1 MELAAVI
8 AASAPTFAVVTAA
21 CAALLLATALF
32 DRLRR
37 RRDRSDTAGVSP
49 KLPRSKRSAITEMN
63 SRLDQALAALHSQ
76 QHAIDELA
84 ATVRSLERQ
93 QEDRF
98 SSLQQQLRELHT
110 HHQRTLDAVEAH
122 QQLEYERLGRIR
134 AAIDAHQHEL
144 QTLEMELGH
153 PGDTRSAAEPSF
165 GNGR

>member
-1 MELAAVI
+1 VELEAVI
-8 AASAPTFAVVTAA
+8 AASTPTFAVVTAA

-37 RRDRSDTAGVSP
+37 RHDRSDPAGVAP

-76 QHAIDELA
+76 QRTVDELA
-84 ATVRSLERQ
+84 ATVRSLEMQ

-98 SSLQQQLRELHT
+98 SLLQQQLRDLHT
-110 HHQRTLDAVEAH
+110 HHERTLDAVETH
-122 QQLEYERLGRIR
+122 QHLEYERLGRIR
-134 AAIDAHQHEL
+134 AAIEAHQHEL
-144 QTLEMELGH
+144 QTLETALGQ
-153 PGDTRSAAEPSF
+153 PRDTRSTAEPSF